1 MTPFYPVFFQLIN
14 RKPSLSK
21 KHLVLSS
28 SDPPF
33 KNEMETYTSL
43 ASESQATDGNDMD
56 HDSLLYNEIWGS
68 YVALD
73 DSRLNDGPLMFT

>member
-1 MTPFYPVFFQLIN
+1 MLN

-33 KNEMETYTSL
+33 KNEMETHTSL
-43 ASESQATDGNDMD
+43 ASESQATDGNDLD
-56 HDSLLYNEIWGS
+56 RDSLLFNDIWDS

-73 DSRLNDGPLMFT
+73 DSTD